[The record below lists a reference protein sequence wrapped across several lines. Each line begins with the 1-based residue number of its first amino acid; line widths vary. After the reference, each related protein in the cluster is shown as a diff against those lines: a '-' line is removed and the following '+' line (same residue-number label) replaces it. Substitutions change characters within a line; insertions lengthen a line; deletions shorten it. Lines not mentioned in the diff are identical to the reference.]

1 MFNNILETIGN
12 TPMIKCEAIEDYYQL
27 KGSIFAK
34 VEAFN
39 PSGSIKDRAAKNM
52 IEKAIAN
59 GKINSDTLIIEP
71 TSGNMGIALA
81 SIAARLKLKLVIVM
95 PESMSIERRKLI
107 KAYGATIVLSEA
119 SLGMKGA
126 IEKANE
132 LASQNPNSYILQQ
145 FENEANPQIH
155 YLTTGPEIY
164 EQMEGKIDYVICG
177 VGTGGTI
184 SGIGKYLKE
193 KDSNIKIIAV
203 EPTNSAVISK
213 NKPGAHKIQGIGAG
227 FIPNTLDVNII
238 DEIITI
244 DDEEAYEIARNIACE
259 EGLLVGIS
267 SGAAMAAAIKVAKKV
282 EGNIVVILPDTGER
296 YLSTD
301 LFKGD

>member
-12 TPMIKCEAIEDYYQL
+12 TPMIKCGAIEDYYQL

-59 GKINSDTLIIEP
+59 GKINSDTLIIES

>member
-12 TPMIKCEAIEDYYQL
+12 TPMIKCGAIEDYYQL

-126 IEKANE
+126 IDKANE

>member
-12 TPMIKCEAIEDYYQL
+12 TPMIKCGAIEDYYQL

-267 SGAAMAAAIKVAKKV
+267 SGAAMAAAIKVAKNV

>member
-12 TPMIKCEAIEDYYQL
+12 TPIIKCGAIEDYYQL

-107 KAYGATIVLSEA
+107 KAYGAIIVLSEA

>member
-12 TPMIKCEAIEDYYQL
+12 TPMIKCGAIEDYYQL

-164 EQMEGKIDYVICG
+164 EQMERKIDYVICG

>member
-12 TPMIKCEAIEDYYQL
+12 TPMIKCGAIEDYYQL

-59 GKINSDTLIIEP
+59 GKINSDTLIIES

-107 KAYGATIVLSEA
+107 KAYGATIVLSKA

-132 LASQNPNSYILQQ
+132 LASQNLNSYILQQ

>member
-12 TPMIKCEAIEDYYQL
+12 TPMIKCGAIEDYYQL

-52 IEKAIAN
+52 FEKAIAN
-59 GKINSDTLIIEP
+59 GKINSDTLIIES

-107 KAYGATIVLSEA
+107 KAYGATIVLSKA

-203 EPTNSAVISK
+203 EPTNSQVISK

>member
-12 TPMIKCEAIEDYYQL
+12 TPMIKCGAIEAYYQL

>member
-12 TPMIKCEAIEDYYQL
+12 TPMIKCGAIEDYYQL

-59 GKINSDTLIIEP
+59 GKINSDTLIIES

-107 KAYGATIVLSEA
+107 KAYGATIVLSKA

-267 SGAAMAAAIKVAKKV
+267 SGSAMAAAIKVAKKV